1 MRLRPTY
8 DAMCLTSSRDFDRNI
23 QGSRGSGGRESRTA
37 PSTGLLRQMSQATE
51 APAGRS
57 LLVGVVGSVVIAVA
71 RRAGAGEAGD
81 GSHVASQGLSVA
93 LAMKESAAEVNT
105 HADQSEIR
113 KLIEEMAQTNVGW
126 GAPRIHGELR
136 KLGIRVS
143 EATVSRYMPKR
154 PAPPGSGQR
163 WSAFLANHLRE
174 TLAIDFAVV
183 PTITFG
189 LMYVFFVLSLDRR
202 RILHFNVTKH
212 PTASWTAHQVVQAC
226 DFETPGR
233 YLLRDNDSIYGQEF
247 RQRIERLGLEQIRTA
262 LRSPW
267 QNGYAER
274 WVGSLRRDCLD
285 HVIAINERQ
294 LRCVIR
300 EYVEYYHADRTHLG
314 LDKDTPDGR
323 EFEPPEVGKIV
334 ALPRVG
340 GLHHRYTRRA
350 A

>member
-1 MRLRPTY
+1 VPHVFLAPLVAAFKDRADLVAESLALRHQLACFAKGRKRPKLRPADRFFWTLLARWWSRWR
-8 DAMCLTSSRDFDRNI
+8 DTLVMVKPATVVAWHRKGFRLFWRWKSRPRRPGRPPITS
-23 QGSRGSGGRESRTA
+23 
-37 PSTGLLRQMSQATE
+37 
-51 APAGRS
+51 
-57 LLVGVVGSVVIAVA
+57 
-71 RRAGAGEAGD
+71 
-81 GSHVASQGLSVA
+81 
-93 LAMKESAAEVNT
+93 EV
-105 HADQSEIR
+105 R

-143 EATVSRYMPKR
+143 QATVSRYMPKR
-154 PAPPGSGQR
+154 PVPPGSGQR
-163 WSAFLANHLRE
+163 WSAFLDNHLSE

-226 DFETPGR
+226 DFETAGQ
-233 YLLRDNDSIYGQEF
+233 YLLRDNDSIYGLEF

-285 HVIAINERQ
+285 HVIAINEQQ
-294 LRCVIR
+294 LRRVIH

-323 EFEPPEVGKIV
+323 ELEPPEVGKIV